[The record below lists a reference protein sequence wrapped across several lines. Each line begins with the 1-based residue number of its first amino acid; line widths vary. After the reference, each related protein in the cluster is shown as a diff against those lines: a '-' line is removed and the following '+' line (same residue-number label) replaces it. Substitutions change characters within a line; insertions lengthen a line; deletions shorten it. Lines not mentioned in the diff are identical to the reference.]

1 MKIQKSEN
9 SNKHLRQQPNMDNP
23 YGRSSENSDWSKDS
37 SREADEEQ
45 LNADRQQRK
54 IITALLYMENGHP
67 NYSILKRFEAPPMP
81 RGGRDIFLDRL
92 TEGQITPENERE
104 LLNAIE
110 SPVARDGV
118 ELVMNSLQSKHER
131 RILGKMT
138 RGDDGFSN
146 WQSLGRDDLT
156 SLLKKYPMP
165 MDFEN
170 ASTEFLSD
178 IELSNNREK
187 RLEYEQSMRDFKNKI
202 YGRRQEYWEQLKELH
217 SEADARQR
225 LKQNA
230 NSLRDPNFLQRLGN
244 KIMELI
250 AWLPGSHAEAQISKY
265 TLTGGIL
272 RPGEKDPCQDS
283 MFADSKKGIYGIFDG
298 VGGAVNGSEASQ
310 AAARAIAEWS
320 TNPQLSK
327 AYCPGEYLAEVLD
340 WVNNQVCREG
350 RGGQT
355 TASLVKIG
363 KKDGRKYLSFA
374 QVGDSRVY
382 VVNKLGR
389 AYLLTQDEGF
399 ENYITNSLGASYGKT
414 CKQYNSI
421 WLEPGDRVVV
431 CSDGITGDRQP
442 DLMSNE
448 TIGAIVSKAK
458 SPRQACEELL
468 RRATKIDDRSVIVF
482 AP

>member
-1 MKIQKSEN
+1 
-9 SNKHLRQQPNMDNP
+9 MDNP
-23 YGRSSENSDWSKDS
+23 YKRSNENGNWSKNP
-37 SREADEEQ
+37 SREADERQ
-45 LNADRQQRK
+45 LNANRQQCK
-54 IITALLYMENGHP
+54 IIMAFLDEQNGHP
-67 NYSILKRFEAPPMP
+67 NYSILNQFEAPPMP
-81 RGGRDIFLDRL
+81 RGGRDIFLNRL
-92 TEGQITPENERE
+92 TEGQITPENERD

-118 ELVMNSLQSKHER
+118 ELVMDSLQSKHKL
-131 RILGKMT
+131 RILGQIT
-138 RGDDGFSN
+138 RGDEGFSN
-146 WQSLGRDDLT
+146 WYNLDQDDLANF
-156 SLLKKYPMP
+156 LAKYPLP
-165 MDFEN
+165 MDFEDDS
-170 ASTEFLSD
+170 ARFLSD
-178 IELSNNREK
+178 IESNNSREK
-187 RLEYEQSMRDFKNKI
+187 RLEYEQAMRDFKKKI
-202 YGRRQEYWEQLKELH
+202 YGKRQEYWERLKELH
-217 SEADARQR
+217 NEADARQR
-225 LKQNA
+225 LDPNI
-230 NSLRDPNFLQRLGN
+230 NRPRDPNFFQRLGS

-250 AWLPGSHAEAQISKY
+250 AWFPGSHAEAQISKY

-283 MFADSKKGIYGIFDG
+283 MFADSKKGIYGVFDG
-298 VGGAVNGSEASQ
+298 VGGGVNGSEASQ

-320 TNPQLSK
+320 TVPQLSK
-327 AYCPGEYLAEVLD
+327 AYCSGQYLAEVLD
-340 WVNNQVCREG
+340 WANDRVCREG
-350 RGGQT
+350 GGGQT

-389 AYLLTQDEGF
+389 AYLLTRDEGF

-414 CKQYNSI
+414 CKQYSSI

-442 DLMSNE
+442 DLMSDE
-448 TIGAIVSKAK
+448 TIGAIVSKAE